1 MGEVRL
7 RKFLIATGALLA
19 ALAGFGGAVL
29 AANGIAVKRG
39 DDAMLYGSCV
49 PSLVAV
55 NASAQAIDFLQ
66 IDVVVALRGGQERTI
81 ELRSG
86 YRDGIVRP
94 IAPGAT
100 ATLRQQ
106 LDLSMPLGAACS
118 AIASRRVARTIC
130 DAGGRDCAGA
140 VTVQP

>member
-1 MGEVRL
+1 MAA
-7 RKFLIATGALLA
+7 IAG
-19 ALAGFGGAVL
+19 LAGAAL

-39 DDAMLYGSCV
+39 EDAMIYGNCV
-49 PSLVAV
+49 PSLVVV

-66 IDVVVALRGGQERTI
+66 VDVVVALRGGQERTV
-81 ELRSG
+81 ELRSR
-86 YRDGIVRP
+86 YRDGIARP

-106 LDLSMPLGAACS
+106 FDLSPLLGAAC
-118 AIASRRVARTIC
+118 AAVASRRAVRTIC
-130 DAGGRDCAGA
+130 ESGGRDCAAA

>member
-1 MGEVRL
+1 MR
-7 RKFLIATGALLA
+7 RIFIGALLTFLTGA
-19 ALAGFGGAVL
+19 AL

-39 DDAMLYGSCV
+39 DDSMLYGSCV

-55 NASAQAIDFLQ
+55 NASAQTIDFLQ
-66 IDVVVALRGGQERTI
+66 VDVVMALRGGQERTI

-86 YRDGIVRP
+86 YREGFARP
-94 IAPGAT
+94 IAPGAS
-100 ATLRQQ
+100 ATLQQQ

-130 DAGGRDCAGA
+130 DSGGRDCAAA

>member
-1 MGEVRL
+1 MNRRE
-7 RKFLIATGALLA
+7 LLFA
-19 ALAGFGGAVL
+19 STTFLAGFAAAAL

-39 DDAMLYGSCV
+39 ADEMLYGSCV

-55 NASAQAIDFLQ
+55 NASARAIDFLQ
-66 IDVVVALRGGQERTI
+66 VDVVVALRGGQERTV
-81 ELRSG
+81 ELRSR
-86 YRDGIVRP
+86 YRDGIALP

-100 ATLRQQ
+100 ATLSQQ

-118 AIASRRVARTIC
+118 AIASRRVTRTIC

-140 VTVQP
+140 VSVQP

>member
-1 MGEVRL
+1 MKKHESLFVL
-7 RKFLIATGALLA
+7 SALV
-19 ALAGFGGAVL
+19 AGTAL

-39 DDAMLYGSCV
+39 ADEMLYGSCV

-55 NASAQAIDFLQ
+55 NTSAQAIDFLQ
-66 IDVVVALRGGQERTI
+66 VDVVVALRGGQERTV
-81 ELRSG
+81 ELRSR
-86 YRDGIVRP
+86 YRDGIARP

-100 ATLRQQ
+100 ATLSQQ
-106 LDLSMPLGAACS
+106 LDLSVPLGAACS

-130 DAGGRDCAGA
+130 EAGGRDCAAA

>member
-1 MGEVRL
+1 MKRHESLFVVSA
-7 RKFLIATGALLA
+7 F
-19 ALAGFGGAVL
+19 LAGTAL

-39 DDAMLYGSCV
+39 ADEMVYGSCV
-49 PSLVAV
+49 PGLVVV

-66 IDVVVALRGGQERTI
+66 VDVVVALRGGQERTV
-81 ELRSG
+81 ELRSR
-86 YRDGIVRP
+86 YKDGAARP

-100 ATLRQQ
+100 AILNQQ
-106 LDLSMPLGAACS
+106 LDLSVPLGAACS

-130 DAGGRDCAGA
+130 DAGGRDCAGV

>member
-1 MGEVRL
+1 MSRALSIGV
-7 RKFLIATGALLA
+7 LLA
-19 ALAGFGGAVL
+19 VFTGTAV

-39 DDAMLYGSCV
+39 EDAMLYGNCV

-55 NASAQAIDFLQ
+55 NGSAQVIDFLQ
-66 IDVVVALRGGQERTI
+66 VDVVVALRGGQERTV

-86 YRDGIVRP
+86 YREGIARP
-94 IAPGAT
+94 IAPGAS

-106 LDLSMPLGAACS
+106 LDLSPLLGAACA
-118 AIASRRVARTIC
+118 AIASRRAVRTIC
-130 DAGGRDCAGA
+130 EAGGRDCAAA

>member
-1 MGEVRL
+1 MR
-7 RKFLIATGALLA
+7 RKLICALLA
-19 ALAGFGGAVL
+19 VLAGGAL

-39 DDAMLYGSCV
+39 EDAMLYGSCV
-49 PSLVAV
+49 PSLIAV

-66 IDVVVALRGGQERTI
+66 VDVIVALRGGQERTV
-81 ELRSG
+81 ELRSR
-86 YRDGIVRP
+86 YRDGVARP
-94 IAPGAT
+94 IAPGAS
-100 ATLRQQ
+100 ATLSQQ

-130 DAGGRDCAGA
+130 EASGRDCAAA

>member
-1 MGEVRL
+1 MNWREL
-7 RKFLIATGALLA
+7 LFASATF
-19 ALAGFGGAVL
+19 LAGFAGAAL
-29 AANGIAVKRG
+29 AANGIVVKRG
-39 DDAMLYGSCV
+39 ADETVYGNCV

-66 IDVVVALRGGQERTI
+66 VDLLVVLRGGQERTV
-81 ELRSG
+81 ELRSR
-86 YRDGIVRP
+86 YKDGVVLP
-94 IAPGAT
+94 IAPGAS

-106 LDLSMPLGAACS
+106 LDLSTPLGAACS

-130 DAGGRDCAGA
+130 DAGGRDCAAA

>member
-1 MGEVRL
+1 MKKHESLFVASA
-7 RKFLIATGALLA
+7 FLAGA
-19 ALAGFGGAVL
+19 ALAADGV
-29 AANGIAVKRG
+29 AVKRG
-39 DDAMLYGSCV
+39 ADETLYGSCV

-55 NASAQAIDFLQ
+55 NDSAQAIDFLQ
-66 IDVVVALRGGQERTI
+66 LDMVVALRGGQERTV
-81 ELRSG
+81 ELRSR
-86 YRDGIVRP
+86 YRDGIARP

-106 LDLSMPLGAACS
+106 HDLSVPLGAACS

-130 DAGGRDCAGA
+130 DAGGRDCSAT

>member
-1 MGEVRL
+1 MKNCAALFVL
-7 RKFLIATGALLA
+7 SALLA
-19 ALAGFGGAVL
+19 GAAL

-39 DDAMLYGSCV
+39 EDAMVYGNCV
-49 PSLVAV
+49 PSLVAT

-66 IDVVVALRGGQERTI
+66 VDVVVALRGGQERTI

-94 IAPGAT
+94 IAPGAS
-100 ATLRQQ
+100 ATLHQQ
-106 LDLSMPLGAACS
+106 LDLSVPLGAACS
-118 AIASRRVARTIC
+118 AIASRRVARTVC
-130 DAGGRDCAGA
+130 DAGGRDCAAA

>member
-1 MGEVRL
+1 MNRREL
-7 RKFLIATGALLA
+7 LFASATF
-19 ALAGFGGAVL
+19 LAGFAGAAL

-39 DDAMLYGSCV
+39 ADEMVYGNCV
-49 PSLVAV
+49 PSLVAM
-55 NASAQAIDFLQ
+55 NGSAQAIDFLQ
-66 IDVVVALRGGQERTI
+66 VDVVVALRGGQERTI

-86 YRDGIVRP
+86 YRDGIARP

-106 LDLSMPLGAACS
+106 HDLSMLLGAACS

-130 DAGGRDCAGA
+130 DAGGRDCAAA

>member
-1 MGEVRL
+1 MNRRDAVGV
-7 RKFLIATGALLA
+7 LLA
-19 ALAGFGGAVL
+19 ALAGLASAAL

-39 DDAMLYGSCV
+39 ADEMLYGSCV

-66 IDVVVALRGGQERTI
+66 VDLVVALRGGQERTV
-81 ELRSG
+81 ELRSR
-86 YRDGIVRP
+86 YRDGVARP

-100 ATLRQQ
+100 ATLSQQ
-106 LDLSMPLGAACS
+106 LDLSVPLGAACS

-130 DAGGRDCAGA
+130 DAGGRDCAA
-140 VTVQP
+140 TVTVQP

>member
-1 MGEVRL
+1 MKRRESI
-7 RKFLIATGALLA
+7 FLVTAFLSGTA
-19 ALAGFGGAVL
+19 L

-39 DDAMLYGSCV
+39 DDAMVYGNCV

-66 IDVVVALRGGQERTI
+66 VDVVLALRGGQERTI

-86 YRDGIVRP
+86 YREGIARP
-94 IAPGAT
+94 IAPGAS

-106 LDLSMPLGAACS
+106 LDLSTPLGAACS

-130 DAGGRDCAGA
+130 DAGGRDCAAA

>member
-1 MGEVRL
+1 MKRRESI
-7 RKFLIATGALLA
+7 FLVTAFLSGTA
-19 ALAGFGGAVL
+19 L
-29 AANGIAVKRG
+29 AANGIAVTRG
-39 DDAMLYGSCV
+39 DDAMLYGNCV

-66 IDVVVALRGGQERTI
+66 VDVVVALRNGQERTV
-81 ELRSG
+81 ELRSR
-86 YRDGIVRP
+86 YRDGIARP

-100 ATLRQQ
+100 ATLNQQ
-106 LDLSMPLGAACS
+106 LDLSVPLGAACS

-130 DAGGRDCAGA
+130 DAGGRDCAAA

>member
-1 MGEVRL
+1 MRRWWQFVARGA
-7 RKFLIATGALLA
+7 FLFG
-19 ALAGFGGAVL
+19 LAGVAI
-29 AANGIAVKRG
+29 AANGIAVSRG
-39 DDAMLYGSCV
+39 EDAMLYGSCV

-55 NASAQAIDFLQ
+55 NTTAQAIDFLQ
-66 IDVVVALRGGQERTI
+66 VDVVLALRGGQERTI

-86 YRDGIVRP
+86 YREGIARP
-94 IAPGAT
+94 IAAGAS

-130 DAGGRDCAGA
+130 EASGRDCTAA